1 MSSFSIS
8 TQKSSWL
15 INEEVLTHLR
25 WLAIYSKESKLNHPN
40 SVPTVKFTNQQIL
53 SLSDSQ
59 KIQLDKEE
67 IFISRYTKF
76 IYDHF
81 KSETKIEK
89 KDKSQRR
96 IKGVPLHWRVSAT
109 AIVYFR
115 RFYLT
120 NSLYH
125 YDPRLI
131 M

>member
-1 MSSFSIS
+1 MSSFNIS

-15 INEEVLTHLR
+15 INEEAFIHLR
-25 WLAIYSKESKLNHPN
+25 WLALSSKESKPNLPN
-40 SVPTVKFTNQQIL
+40 SVPIVKFTSQQIL
-53 SLSDSQ
+53 ALSDSQ
-59 KIQLDKEE
+59 KIQLNKEE

-81 KSETKIEK
+81 KNETKIEK